1 MKLIQSSEKIYWT
14 RHARGKM
21 RYYRLSENRV
31 KRVLRKP
38 DRKELG
44 IALNTIAVMQ
54 RTGTKKHPSEIWL
67 MYQKASFKYQIPKS
81 NKKAR
86 IIRIISAW
94 RYPGKSPKGQPPP
107 IPEDTLWELKKLNEG
122 QNSN

>member
-1 MKLIQSSEKIYWT
+1 MKIIQNPEKIYWT

-21 RYYRLSENRV
+21 RYYGLSENRV
-31 KRVLRKP
+31 KRVLRRP

-67 MYQKASFKYQIPKS
+67 MYQKTSFKYQKPKS

-122 QNSN
+122 RNSN